1 MIQLYIYMCVCVCV
15 LYIYIYIY
23 GIHFD
28 LRFFDS
34 IQKVGPGG
42 IQTHDPVVTV
52 HTLLTTELSG
62 RTIRC
67 A

>member
-1 MIQLYIYMCVCVCV
+1 M
-15 LYIYIYIY
+15 YIYIYIY
-23 GIHFD
+23 GIFE

-34 IQKVGPGG
+34 IWKVDPTG
-42 IQTHDPVVTV
+42 IRIHDLVFTM

>member
-1 MIQLYIYMCVCVCV
+1 M
-15 LYIYIYIY
+15 Y
-23 GIHFD
+23 GIHFE

-34 IQKVGPGG
+34 IWKVGPSG
-42 IQTHDPVVTV
+42 IRTNDLVLTV

-62 RTIRC
+62 RMIRC

>member
-1 MIQLYIYMCVCVCV
+1 M
-15 LYIYIYIY
+15 YIYIYMVFI
-23 GIHFD
+23 FE

-34 IQKVGPGG
+34 LQKVGPSG
-42 IQTHDPVVTV
+42 IRSHDFVLTA
-52 HTLLTTELSG
+52 HTLLTTKLSG

>member
-1 MIQLYIYMCVCVCV
+1 MVFI
-15 LYIYIYIY
+15 
-23 GIHFD
+23 FE

-34 IQKVGPGG
+34 IQKVGPSG
-42 IQTHDPVVTV
+42 IRTNDLVLTV
-52 HTLLTTELSG
+52 HTLLATELSG

>member
-1 MIQLYIYMCVCVCV
+1 MYRALFTTFCSGRYDLSV
-15 LYIYIYIY
+15 Y
-23 GIHFD
+23 GIHFE

-34 IQKVGPGG
+34 IYKVGPSG
-42 IQTHDPVVTV
+42 IRTHDLVLTV
-52 HTLLTTELSG
+52 HTLLTTELPG